1 MNPFE
6 IDFGAL
12 FTACRKALLGAP
24 DWNNTLDTSAQG
36 LRLSYAAL
44 ALSIPAY
51 YICALAITTER
62 AQISG
67 QAKTLIPPLPFA
79 LAALVY
85 LLSFSASVYIICA
98 AVNKRA
104 QFRPWVILRHWSAFF
119 CVLFA
124 ASLYGL
130 YLLGLMPFMAANF
143 AALILYL
150 ATLAIDIRLAQR
162 AGELELTPAI
172 FTACIIFAM
181 GLSVLLIG
189 VVQIGGAL

>member
-12 FTACRKALLGAP
+12 FTACRKALLGAG
-24 DWNNTLDTSAQG
+24 DWNRDIDISAKG
-36 LRLSYAAL
+36 FRLSYIAIF
-44 ALSIPAY
+44 LSIPAY
-51 YICALAITTER
+51 YICAIAIATQR

-67 QAKTLIPPLPFA
+67 QSKTLIAPIPFA
-79 LAALVY
+79 CAALIY
-85 LLSFSASVYIICA
+85 LLSFSASIYIICA

-104 QFRPWVILRHWSAFF
+104 QFYPWVTLRHWSAFF

-130 YLLGLMPFMAANF
+130 YLLGVMPFMAANF
-143 AALILYL
+143 AALIVYL
-150 ATLAIDIRLAQR
+150 AVLLIDIRLAQR
-162 AGELELTPAI
+162 IGELDITPAI
-172 FTACIIFAM
+172 FTACIVFAM

-189 VVQIGGAL
+189 VVQIGGAI